1 MAGFSNYLKD
11 LTLNLLFRD
20 GAFSQPAN
28 LYVALFSTMPS
39 DAGTGGVEITGTGY
53 ARVAIATTAAA
64 WSAPAAGT
72 GTQRVIDNAAVVDF
86 GTAGSDWA
94 PSGTPA
100 VGFGLFDA
108 ATAGNYWG
116 GNAFAATKIIQSG
129 DSVKFNVGALDAILA
144 GS

>member
-1 MAGFSNYLKD
+1 MAGISNYLKD
-11 LTLNLLFRD
+11 LCLNLLYRD
-20 GAFSQPAN
+20 GTFTQPAN
-28 LYVALFSTMPS
+28 LYVALFSTMPT
-39 DAGTGGVEITGTGY
+39 DAGTGGVELTGTGY

-72 GTQRVIDNAAVVDF
+72 GTQRVIDNVGVVDF

-94 PSGTPA
+94 PAAAPA

-116 GNAFAATKIIQSG
+116 GNAFAASKVIQNG
-129 DSVKFNVGALDAILA
+129 DPVRFNAGSLDTILA

>member
-1 MAGFSNYLKD
+1 MAGMSNYLKD
-11 LTLNLLFRD
+11 LALNLLFRD

-39 DAGTGGVEITGTGY
+39 DVGAGGVELTGTGY
-53 ARVAIATTAAA
+53 ARVAIATTNAA
-64 WSAPAAGT
+64 WSAPAAGM
-72 GTQRVIDNAAVVDF
+72 GTQRVIDNVGVVDF

-100 VGFGLFDA
+100 VGFGIFDA
-108 ATAGNYWG
+108 VTAGNYWG
-116 GNAFAATKIIQSG
+116 GNTFAASKIIQSG
-129 DSVKFNVGALDAILA
+129 DPVKFNAGTLDVILA